1 MLSVSDV
8 LIRRQ
13 DCFKV
18 VVTGHFNPSA
28 DSKLTGGFQTGIC
41 IRPAEAENG
50 KTGIIA
56 LFFYADTAED
66 PVDDL
71 PGRLP
76 DRTRPVPDPLI
87 IPLDDVAE
95 RRGHVFRM
103 CRILVLHVVRK
114 AVVCCQALSFVIEL
128 HKTVC
133 DLQIHLLFR
142 VLIRAGIPVL
152 LVYDMKVEVD
162 RPAIDPLGNLIRDI
176 RKRAEEFL
184 FFLKHLIT
192 AAVTLLESLM
202 VELIEL
208 VSNALFEFCEGVIQ
222 VVPAPGDDG
231 GGDLSD
237 RAFYRRFQF
246 LIGNC

>member
-1 MLSVSDV
+1 M
-8 LIRRQ
+8 
-13 DCFKV
+13 
-18 VVTGHFNPSA
+18 VVTGHLNPSA
-28 DSKLTGGFQTGIC
+28 DCKLTGGFQTGIC

-50 KTGIIA
+50 ETGIIA

-66 PVDDL
+66 SVDDL

-87 IPLDDVAE
+87 IPLDDAAE

-103 CRILVLHVVRK
+103 CGVLVLHVVRK
-114 AVVCCQALSFVIEL
+114 TVVRCQTFAFVIDL

-133 DLQIHLLFR
+133 DLQIHLLFG

-152 LVYDMKVEVD
+152 LIHDMEVEVD
-162 RPAIDPLGNLIRDI
+162 SPIIDPLGDLIRDI
-176 RKRAEEFL
+176 RERAEVFL
-184 FFLKHLIT
+184 LFLKYLI
-192 AAVTLLESLM
+192 AAAITLLKSLV

-208 VSNALFEFCEGVIQ
+208 VRNALLEFCEGVVH

-231 GGDLSD
+231 SSDLTD
-237 RAFYRRFQF
+237 RAFYRRLLLF
-246 LIGNC
+246 IRNYR